1 MITFDLDAIID
12 KMMNSIKEDIADM
25 IDTAQIEEEAVYQ
38 AAKSK
43 KMIALMQIAADR
55 ISREATMKLTE
66 AILDRLDD
74 IASNDPFHDLDI
86 IDII

>member
-38 AAKSK
+38 AAKQ
-43 KMIALMQIAADR
+43 KMIA
-55 ISREATMKLTE
+55 SCKL
-66 AILDRLDD
+66 RL
-74 IASNDPFHDLDI
+74 IEYS
-86 IDII
+86 